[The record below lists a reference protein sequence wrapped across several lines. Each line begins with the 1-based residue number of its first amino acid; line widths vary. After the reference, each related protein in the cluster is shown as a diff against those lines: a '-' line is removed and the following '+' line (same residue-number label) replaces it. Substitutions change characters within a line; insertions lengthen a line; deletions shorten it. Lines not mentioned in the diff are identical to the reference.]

1 VSSSQTMQIQSV
13 NKLPLLPRDL
23 ALIALFAAFIAV
35 LGMLGMIPLGPVAIT
50 FQSMGVMMTGSLLG
64 TRRSLNVIM
73 TFIALVLAGL
83 PLLAGGRG
91 GVGILFSPS
100 IGYLFGWIPGV
111 LVIAW
116 LAPKQPSKFLFIR
129 FLIANLIGGIVVI
142 YSIGLPVAA
151 WRLDNGLLAI
161 MLSAIEFL
169 PGDIVKAVI
178 VSLVATSLFR
188 AYRIPPA
195 GLR

>member
-1 VSSSQTMQIQSV
+1 MSATQTLQHQNLS
-13 NKLPLLPRDL
+13 KLPLLPRDL
-23 ALIALFAAFIAV
+23 ALIALFAAFITV

-50 FQSMGVMMTGSLLG
+50 LQSMGVMMAGSLLG
-64 TRRSLNVIM
+64 TRRAVNVTL
-73 TFIALVLAGL
+73 TFIVLVLAGL

-91 GVGILFSPS
+91 GMGILFSPS

-111 LVIAW
+111 FIIAL
-116 LAPKQPSKFLFIR
+116 LAPKKPGKLLFLR

-142 YSIGLPVAA
+142 YSFGLPVAA

-161 MLSAIEFL
+161 ALSAVEFL
-169 PGDIVKAVI
+169 PGDIVKAII
-178 VSLVATSLFR
+178 VSMVSSSLIR
-188 AYRIPPA
+188 AYRIPDA

>member
-1 VSSSQTMQIQSV
+1 LNATHISQYPRDH
-13 NKLPLLPRDL
+13 KLPLLPRDL

-50 FQSMGVMMTGSLLG
+50 LQSMGVMMTGSLLG
-64 TRRSLNVIM
+64 TRRSLNVIV

-111 LVIAW
+111 LTIAW
-116 LAPKQPSKFLFIR
+116 LAPKQPTRFLFIR
-129 FLIANLIGGIVVI
+129 FLIANLVGGIVVI
-142 YSIGLPVAA
+142 YAIGLPIAA

-169 PGDIVKAVI
+169 PGDIVKAII
-178 VSLVATSLFR
+178 VSLVAASLLR
-188 AYRIPPA
+188 AYRIPKA

>member
-1 VSSSQTMQIQSV
+1 MGAIQISQDQRS

-50 FQSMGVMMTGSLLG
+50 LQSMGVMMAGSLLG
-64 TRRSLNVIM
+64 TRRSVNVII
-73 TFIALVLAGL
+73 TFIVLVLAGL

-91 GVGILFSPS
+91 GIGILFSPS
-100 IGYLFGWIPGV
+100 VGYFFGWIPGV
-111 LVIAW
+111 LTIAL
-116 LAPKQPSKFLFIR
+116 LAPKKPTDFLFIR
-129 FLIANLIGGIVVI
+129 FLIANLIGGILVI
-142 YSIGLPVAA
+142 YAIGLPIAA

-161 MLSAIEFL
+161 ALSAVEFL
-169 PGDIVKAVI
+169 PGDIVKAII
-178 VSLVATSLFR
+178 VSIVASSLIR
-188 AYRIPPA
+188 AYRIPDA